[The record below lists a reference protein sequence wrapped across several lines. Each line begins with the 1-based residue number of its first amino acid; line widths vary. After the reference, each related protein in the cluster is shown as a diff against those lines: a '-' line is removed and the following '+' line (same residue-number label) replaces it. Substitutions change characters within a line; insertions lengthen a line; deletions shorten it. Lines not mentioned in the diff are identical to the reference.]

1 MWPVREVEPSG
12 SPDLGSP
19 LIKPLTFTY
28 TENYVKRRLC
38 TCLFTSFHVLKIDA
52 NQLTHTKHSTCSKL
66 SFFIF

>member
-28 TENYVKRRLC
+28 TERLC
-38 TCLFTSFHVLKIDA
+38 KEKAVHLPVHLISCPQD
-52 NQLTHTKHSTCSKL
+52 
-66 SFFIF
+66 